1 MKRFWTH
8 VVGAVSLTGGIAV
21 LAPGC
26 AHDDSSFFIDFVL
39 APPQGAATS
48 GCEFTADPTQPSM
61 PSGLLDVEAIS
72 SFNNA
77 YFAEF
82 LMGNQL
88 IQQQNTDLLMT
99 ETSRIIIQ
107 GAVVTITGA
116 DGNPIPGGTSSFTSL
131 TSGEID
137 PSAGETPGFAAT
149 SLEIVDPTTVQALR
163 KSLGAFEEE
172 LIVTYVKAFG
182 TTIGGDH
189 VESNTFEFPIYACRG
204 CLISFTSEAV
214 PITLASGMTEAAPT
228 PNCCGMT
235 STSTTAKT
243 FCFFG
248 QDTGAVDCHD
258 CLGDSFC
265 SCGPTATTAE
275 CAAIK
280 TTCGL

>member
-21 LAPGC
+21 FAPGC
-26 AHDDSSFFIDFVL
+26 AHDDNSFFIDFVL

-48 GCEFTADPTQPSM
+48 GCVFTADPTSPSL
-61 PSGLLDVEAIS
+61 PSGLLDVEAVS

-82 LMGNQL
+82 LLGNQL

-99 ETSRIIIQ
+99 ETSRIEVQ
-107 GAVVTITGA
+107 GAVVTITDANGGA
-116 DGNPIPGGTSSFTSL
+116 IPNGTSSFTSP
-131 TSGEID
+131 TSGEVD
-137 PSAGETPGFAAT
+137 PSAGETPGFGVT

-163 KSLGAFEEE
+163 NSLKPFDEE
-172 LIVTYVKAFG
+172 LILTYIKAFG
-182 TTIGGDH
+182 LTLGGDH
-189 VESNTFEFPIYACRG
+189 VESNTFEFPIYVCRG
-204 CLISFTSEAV
+204 CLISFESVAA
-214 PITLASGMTEAAPT
+214 PITLASGTAEAAPT
-228 PNCCGMT
+228 PNCCGAEPMNA
-235 STSTTAKT
+235 TTKS
-243 FCFFG
+243 FCFLG

-280 TTCGL
+280 TTCRL